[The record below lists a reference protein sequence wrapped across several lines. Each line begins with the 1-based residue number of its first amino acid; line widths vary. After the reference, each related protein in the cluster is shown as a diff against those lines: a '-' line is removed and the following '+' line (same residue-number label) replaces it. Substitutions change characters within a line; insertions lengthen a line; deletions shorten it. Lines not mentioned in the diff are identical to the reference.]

1 MFFKRIEAVGF
12 KSFATKTVCDFI
24 PGTTVIV
31 GPNGCGKSNIFDA
44 IKWVFGEQAASQLR
58 GKKMQDVIFAGS
70 ASFKALGV
78 AQVTVTIDNSR
89 RILPIDYE
97 EVQITRRL
105 FRSGESEYLLNK
117 TACRLRDIHDLL
129 LGTGIGKSAYSM
141 LEQGRVDQ
149 IINAKPQERR
159 FLIEEAAGISKFK
172 IRKLEALRKLERTDI
187 DLSRLNDLL
196 GEVERQVN
204 SLKRQANKAERFKD
218 LFDSCRR
225 AEQELMVLRSA
236 ELRNHLRE
244 LETSMNEYRDKLAA
258 LRTELAE
265 KSAAEELARDH
276 EDELNENLRDESQAL
291 FDLKANLTTCG
302 HQITR
307 LNDQI
312 GEHARRIERIQEEF
326 KELDLRAAELKLRI
340 EETELRAKSSEEAR
354 QAHQNQF
361 ETMRQQYADLEE
373 NVANRNR
380 RIEELGT
387 EVGRLRD
394 TVSRT
399 DNEIRTAEAL
409 IERQSQDQREAEA
422 LYASLEETCLAQ
434 MINHE
439 ELENQSKNLN
449 EVIDKIEA
457 EVETQRQAQTE
468 RQGRLAGQLRDLEQT
483 RQQLHA
489 GRSRLDTLNELR
501 ASYEGY
507 YQGVREVMLAA
518 DRHEVSGILGVAANL
533 IRASKDYEVAIE
545 VALATHLQ
553 DIVTNTA
560 EDAKQA
566 IEYLKRWGRGRAT
579 FLPLDRLQ
587 PTPLAQ
593 NLRDVL
599 RRPGV
604 LGLAS
609 ELVEYDRQIRTAVDF
624 MLGTTIVVKDLDVG
638 LELGRQG
645 YRARYVSLDGQ
656 LINPGGSMTGG
667 RVQATGLMS
676 REREIRDLERTVQE
690 LDAKQESLRKQI
702 EQVQIEL
709 ADGHGRIEALQA
721 ELSQRS
727 HERTALMKDL
737 ESAERGRAEAER
749 ALAERKG
756 QMERLELEVAAKQES
771 IQQWQAQRETAG
783 RQLFEA
789 EQMLNEERQ
798 TARNQGED
806 FRDLGTSVAQARA
819 EMEKAR
825 DRIADAERELQVLE
839 RDLESITR
847 QRQTRQREIEQLN
860 EEDVLLQEQIT
871 RIQGETDAIRVEYDV
886 MSHRLNEDQATRE
899 ELTVQ
904 LKQLSQ
910 DVERLT
916 RDERSQDNE
925 FREIELRHTELHANL
940 GNISEQCQEKFSQEL
955 DQLAEAVGEVD
966 KDPQALHAEVVEMR
980 EKLDRIGLVNMA
992 ALEEYQEQT
1001 KRLDFLQGQRKDL
1014 TEAKEQLETTIAK
1027 LDETTRKLFHETF
1040 EAVRGH
1046 FIEMFRRLFNGGKA
1060 DLILDAPEGMDPLLD
1075 GGIEIVAQP
1084 PGKKLQSITLMSG
1097 GEKALTAIA
1106 LLFGLFLYKPS
1117 PFCILDEIDAPLDD
1131 INVERFKT
1139 VLREF
1144 AQNTQFLIITH
1155 NKLTM
1160 ELADAIYG
1168 VTMEESGV
1176 SKLVS
1181 VRFEQAE
1188 DMVDAV

>member
-1 MFFKRIEAVGF
+1 MFFKRLECVGF
-12 KSFATKTVCDFI
+12 KSFATKTVCDFL

-44 IKWVFGEQAASQLR
+44 IKWVLGEQAASQMR

-78 AQVTVTIDNSR
+78 AQVTITVDNSK

-105 FRSGESEYLLNK
+105 FRSGESEYLMNK
-117 TACRLRDIHDLL
+117 VPCRLRDIHDLL

-149 IINAKPQERR
+149 IINAKPTDRR

-196 GEVERQVN
+196 TEVERQVN

-218 LFDSCRR
+218 LYENCRR
-225 AEQELMVLRSA
+225 SEQELMVLRSS
-236 ELRNHLRE
+236 ELRRSLKE
-244 LETSMNEYRDKLAA
+244 LNSGMDEYRDKLAA
-258 LRTELAE
+258 LRTDLAA
-265 KSAAEELARDH
+265 KSAQEEQARDLEEELS
-276 EDELNENLRDESQAL
+276 ENLRDENQAL
-291 FDLKANLTTCG
+291 FDLKENLTTCE

-312 GEHARRIERIQEEF
+312 GEHARRIGRIQEEF
-326 KELDLRAAELKLRI
+326 KELGLREAELKLRI
-340 EETELRAKSSEEAR
+340 EETELRVKQSEEAR
-354 QAHQNQF
+354 ASHQQRHN
-361 ETMRQQYADLEE
+361 ELRQQYAELEE
-373 NVANRNR
+373 TVRVRNL

-387 EVGRLRD
+387 EVARLHD
-394 TVSRT
+394 LVSRA
-399 DNEIRTAEAL
+399 DNEIRMAETL
-409 IERQSQDQREAEA
+409 IASQDESRREVEA
-422 LYASLEETCLAQ
+422 VFQALEENAIQQ
-434 MINHE
+434 MITHE
-439 ELENQSKNLN
+439 ELEEKATALNAAIAGLESELAGLRQGQS
-449 EVIDKIEA
+449 
-457 EVETQRQAQTE
+457 E
-468 RQGRLAGQLRDLEQT
+468 RQGLLGTNLREMET
-483 RQQLHA
+483 SRQKLHES
-489 GRSRLDTLNELR
+489 RSRMHTLNELR

-507 YQGVREVMLAA
+507 YQGVREVMLAS
-518 DRHEVSGILGVAANL
+518 DRKEVSGLLGVAANL

-553 DIVTNTA
+553 DIVARTA
-560 EDAKQA
+560 EDAKGA

-587 PTPLAQ
+587 APTLPP
-593 NLRDVL
+593 NMREVL
-599 RRPGV
+599 RKPGV

-609 ELVEYDRQIRTAVDF
+609 EIVEYDRQIKPAVDF

-638 LELGRQG
+638 LELGRMG
-645 YRARYVSLDGQ
+645 FRARYVSLDGQ

-667 RVQATGLMS
+667 RVQATGLMT
-676 REREIRDLERTVQE
+676 REREIRDLENLVKQLE
-690 LDAKQESLRKQI
+690 SKQETLKKEI
-702 EQVQIEL
+702 ERIQIEL
-709 ADGHGRIEALQA
+709 ADGHQRIEALQA
-721 ELSQRS
+721 ELNTRS

-737 ESAERGRAEAER
+737 EAAER
-749 ALAERKG
+749 AKNESERALSERKS
-756 QMERLELEVAAKQES
+756 QLERLEQEVAAKRES
-771 IQQWQAQRETAG
+771 IVHWQVQREQAG
-783 RQLFEA
+783 EQLLST
-789 EQMLNEERQ
+789 EQKLSEERAA
-798 TARNQGED
+798 ARNQGDD
-806 FRDLGTSVAQARA
+806 FRDLGTMVAQELA
-819 EMEKAR
+819 EMERAR
-825 DRIADAERELQVLE
+825 DRIADAERERQVLE
-839 RDLESITR
+839 RDIESI
-847 QRQTRQREIEQLN
+847 QRQHQARGKEIEQIKQ
-860 EEDVLLQEQIT
+860 EDELLQEQIT
-871 RIQGETDAIRVEYDV
+871 RIQGEKDTIRADYEQ
-886 MSHRLNEDQATRE
+886 MTKRLSEDQVARD

-904 LKQLSQ
+904 IKQLSAE
-910 DVERLT
+910 VERLT
-916 RDERSQDNE
+916 RDERVLDNQ
-925 FREIELRHTELHANL
+925 FREVELRNTELTANL
-940 GNISEQCQEKFSQEL
+940 NNISQQCEEKFQL
-955 DQLAEAVGEVD
+955 DLAQLAEQIGEVEKDPAELAEAVGE
-966 KDPQALHAEVVEMR
+966 MR
-980 EKLDRIGLVNMA
+980 EKLDKIGPVNMA
-992 ALEEYQEQT
+992 ALEEYQEQV
-1001 KRLDFLQGQRKDL
+1001 KRLDFLTGQRKDL
-1014 TEAKEQLETTIAK
+1014 TEAKEQLVSTITK

-1040 EAVRGH
+1040 EAVREN
-1046 FIEMFRRLFNGGKA
+1046 FIQMFRRLFNGGKA
-1060 DLILDAPEGMDPLLD
+1060 DLILDAPEGVDPLLD
-1075 GGIEIVAQP
+1075 GGVEIVAQP

-1131 INVERFKT
+1131 VNVERFKT

-1144 AQNTQFLIITH
+1144 AKNTQFLVVTH

-1188 DMVDAV
+1188 EFVDAV